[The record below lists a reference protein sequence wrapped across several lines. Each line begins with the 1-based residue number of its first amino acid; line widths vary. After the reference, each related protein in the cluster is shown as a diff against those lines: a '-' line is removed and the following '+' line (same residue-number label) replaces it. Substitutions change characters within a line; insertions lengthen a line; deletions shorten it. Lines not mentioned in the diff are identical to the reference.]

1 MFRLLEHILLGQKE
15 LLNNWQIGF
24 SIDILPPCTLQS
36 VQHSPKLALVDQLKQ
51 ECHAIDS
58 HGAVVRPSSGRSTIF
73 LFAHYHDGTVSVPDD
88 GVRDAP
94 HQRPPDTAKASAS
107 HDDQAGPDLLTQ
119 MDYLPVGAASDQV
132 GLSHAY
138 PLFLD
143 LLYLLVEEGLGLLHG
158 FLELMFE
165 HLTWARRYGVREG
178 PLYGCGEHVCYVQL
192 RVGALGHIRSGG
204 EGQLCFT

>member
-88 GVRDAP
+88 GVRDAT
-94 HQRPPDTAKASAS
+94 HKRPPDTAKASAS

-138 PLFLD
+138 PLFLYP
-143 LLYLLVEEGLGLLHG
+143 LYLLVEELLGLLHG

-165 HLTWARRYGVREG
+165 HLTWARRYRVREG
-178 PLYGCGEHVCYVQL
+178 PLYGCGEYVCYVQL

-204 EGQLCFT
+204 EGQPCFT

>member
-73 LFAHYHDGTVSVPDD
+73 LFAHYHDGTVSVPYH

-94 HQRPPDTAKASAS
+94 HQRSPHTA
-107 HDDQAGPDLLTQ
+107 
-119 MDYLPVGAASDQV
+119 
-132 GLSHAY
+132 
-138 PLFLD
+138 
-143 LLYLLVEEGLGLLHG
+143 
-158 FLELMFE
+158 
-165 HLTWARRYGVREG
+165 
-178 PLYGCGEHVCYVQL
+178 
-192 RVGALGHIRSGG
+192 
-204 EGQLCFT
+204 